1 MIKPNNVKI
10 YLNKSDYLD
19 FKGRFA
25 KPPIT
30 TLASYKVR
38 RLILLSLFLLTFYLN
53 HLSLVYIP
61 YVYKRL

>member
-30 TLASYKVR
+30 TSASYKVR

-61 YVYKRL
+61 YAYKRL